1 MPVVLLWL
9 QDVADIT
16 AALEGEL
23 KELRQDKQDME
34 AQYLSQIVAALSL
47 LRKAEVDYGNSCSE
61 PSSMPPDFLCPI
73 TMCLMRDPV
82 ILETGH
88 SFERLAIQRHL
99 ATKNTNPITS
109 EWSGRASGTDHH
121 NATLA
126 MYRLIAGPL
135 SLDRIDHG

>member
-1 MPVVLLWL
+1 M
-9 QDVADIT
+9 T

-47 LRKAEVDYGNSCSE
+47 RQAEVDSGRGRFWSAE
-61 PSSMPPDFLCPI
+61 VVASSMPPDFRCPI

-82 ILETGH
+82 ILATGH
-88 SFERLAIQRHL
+88 SFERQAIQRHL

-109 EWSGRASGTDHH
+109 EWSGRAAP
-121 NATLA
+121 ATTML
-126 MYRLIAGPL
+126 R
-135 SLDRIDHG
+135 

>member
-1 MPVVLLWL
+1 M
-9 QDVADIT
+9 ADIT

-34 AQYLSQIVAALSL
+34 AQYLSQIVASLSL
-47 LRKAEVDYGNSCSE
+47 RQAPVSSGA
-61 PSSMPPDFLCPI
+61 SSMPPDFLCPI

-88 SFERLAIQRHL
+88 SFERQAIQRHL

-109 EWSGRASGTDHH
+109 EWSGRT
-121 NATLA
+121 ATTTTML
-126 MYRLIAGPL
+126 R
-135 SLDRIDHG
+135 